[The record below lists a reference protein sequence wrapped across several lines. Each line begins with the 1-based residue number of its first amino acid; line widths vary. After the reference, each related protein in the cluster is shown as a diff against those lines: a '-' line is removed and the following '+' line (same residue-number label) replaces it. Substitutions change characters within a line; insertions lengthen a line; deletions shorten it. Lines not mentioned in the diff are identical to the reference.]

1 MISGK
6 YGKMIAAWLHA
17 LCIFCFSVTGTV
29 QAQQVSLRIATFGQ
43 GGPMEKTAASYLTE
57 NYKKLGVQIEFVN
70 LPGNRALQESNSGR
84 LDGELMRKAGL
95 SMEYPNL
102 LQIPVPLAT
111 TNTVAFA
118 LDKNIDLDKGWDSLR
133 EHSFSYETGTKVI
146 EQNTQAYT
154 TGHAE
159 QNIKAAFRQML
170 NKRVELIVIDEQ
182 AGLQLV
188 KEMGLEGTVHMLT
201 PPISTIPLYHYLHK
215 KHADLARQLEAL
227 LRKNH

>member
-6 YGKMIAAWLHA
+6 YGKTIATWLYA
-17 LCIFCFSVTGTV
+17 FSFFFLSTTGPA
-29 QAQQVSLRIATFGQ
+29 QAQQENLRIATFGQ
-43 GGPMEKTAASYLTE
+43 GGPMEKNAAAYLTE
-57 NYKKLGVQIEFVN
+57 HYKKLGVQIEFVN

-102 LQIPVPLAT
+102 LQISVPLAT

-118 LDKNIDLDKGWDSLR
+118 LDKNIDVDKGWDSLR
-133 EHSFSYETGTKVI
+133 KHTFSYEMGTKLI
-146 EQNTQAYT
+146 EQNTLGFS
-154 TGHAE
+154 TGNAE

-170 NKRVELIVIDEQ
+170 HRRVELIIIDEQ

-188 KEMGLEGTVHMLT
+188 REMGLEGTVHMLK
-201 PPISTIPLYHYLHK
+201 PAISTTQLYHYVHK
-215 KHADLARQLEAL
+215 KHAALANKLEIL
-227 LRKNH
+227 LLKNY

>member
-1 MISGK
+1 M
-6 YGKMIAAWLHA
+6 AAWLYA
-17 LCIFCFSVTGTV
+17 SSIFCLCVTGPA
-29 QAQQVSLRIATFGQ
+29 QAQQESLRIATFGQ
-43 GGPMEKTAASYLTE
+43 GGPMEKAAAASLTE

-95 SMEYPNL
+95 STEYPNL

-111 TNTVAFA
+111 TNTVAFS
-118 LDKNIDLDKGWDSLR
+118 LNKNMDTDHGWDSLR

-146 EQNTQAYT
+146 EQNTQGFSTA
-154 TGHAE
+154 HAE
-159 QNIKAAFRQML
+159 QNIKTAFRQML
-170 NKRVELIVIDEQ
+170 NKRVEMIVIDEQ

-201 PPISTIPLYHYLHK
+201 PPVSTIPLYHYLHK
-215 KHADLARQLEAL
+215 KHADLATRLEAL